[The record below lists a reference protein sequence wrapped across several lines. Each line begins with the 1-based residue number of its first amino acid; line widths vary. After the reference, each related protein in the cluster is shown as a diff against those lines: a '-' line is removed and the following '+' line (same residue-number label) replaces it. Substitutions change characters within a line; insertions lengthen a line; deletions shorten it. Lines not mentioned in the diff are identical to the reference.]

1 MDQNNIYRTI
11 FERSDI
17 GVYQTLIE
25 GGVVEANPAMAR
37 MFGYETAEEFAAAT
51 GISNDQV
58 YVHPR
63 ARAWHIAEIQL
74 SGRVNSPVT

>member
-51 GISNDQV
+51 GYPTTSSMSA
-58 YVHPR
+58 P
-63 ARAWHIAEIQL
+63 AT
-74 SGRVNSPVT
+74 GTGTSPS